1 MVCRQ
6 HYNYKNKMIA
16 AFDLGRKNFA
26 FAVKNK
32 DEFILLK
39 NINLDEQNMTK
50 TDLNKLKKD
59 ELVNMM
65 ENLSIKSSTPS
76 QKDGV
81 VSTIGTGI
89 KLKKKEIIDCIVS
102 TTKGKNKPEDI
113 GISMFQVMDEYKETW
128 EKCNVFLIE
137 RQMTINLQAL
147 KLSHYLEAYLK
158 IYYPNK
164 KILNYSASKKT
175 KKLGAPTLKT
185 KRERKAWTTQFTS
198 ELLTG
203 ENLKYFQSLN
213 KKDDIAD
220 VVCMIESYY

>member
-1 MVCRQ
+1 
-6 HYNYKNKMIA
+6 MIA

-26 FAVKNK
+26 FAVKDK

-65 ENLSIKSSTPS
+65 ENLSIKSTSSQIVQGTPS
-76 QKDGV
+76 RKDGV
-81 VSTIGTGI
+81 VKSTIGTSI
-89 KLKKKEIIDCIVS
+89 KLKKKEIIDCIIS
-102 TTKGKNKPEDI
+102 TTKGKNKPKDI
-113 GISMFQVMDEYKETW
+113 GISMFQVMDEYKEIW

-185 KRERKAWTTQFTS
+185 KREKKAWTTQFTS
-198 ELLTG
+198 ELLTD
-203 ENLKYFQSLN
+203 ENLKYFQSLS

>member
-1 MVCRQ
+1 
-6 HYNYKNKMIA
+6 MIA

-26 FAVKNK
+26 FAVKDK

-65 ENLSIKSSTPS
+65 ENLSIKSTSS
-76 QKDGV
+76 QIAQ
-81 VSTIGTGI
+81 SSISS
-89 KLKKKEIIDCIVS
+89 KLKKKEIIDCIIS
-102 TTKGKNKPEDI
+102 TTKGKNKPKDI
-113 GISMFQVMDEYKETW
+113 GISMFQVMDEYKEIW

-198 ELLTG
+198 ELLTD
-203 ENLKYFQSLN
+203 ENLKYFQSLS